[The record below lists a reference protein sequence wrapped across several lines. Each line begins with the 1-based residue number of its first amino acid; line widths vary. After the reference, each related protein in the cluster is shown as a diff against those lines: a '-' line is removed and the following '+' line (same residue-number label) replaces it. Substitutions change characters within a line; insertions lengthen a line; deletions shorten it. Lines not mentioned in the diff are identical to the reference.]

1 MILQREISK
10 LANRLYREA
19 LATYGKKQAF
29 RIPETTIER
38 DYCLAWLLSALSKHE
53 ALATALA
60 FKGGTALRRVHF
72 GEYRFS
78 EDLDF
83 TLVTEIPLEQIFSEL
98 DVLFDVLAEASGI
111 RFSRKSGDPVRHAR
125 NDTFYLEYQGPLPSK
140 GSVKVDV
147 TRGETLVFELER
159 KPVLQTYPEFSDLP
173 DDRRILVY
181 SFPEVA
187 VEKTL
192 AVTDNARREPRDLY
206 DLWYLAEK
214 GVLPTAQEMVDPLSR
229 KLGTREGRAGD
240 VLVPRLD
247 RVEKELGVKWKTRL
261 EYQVANLPPFDGCFR
276 AVRRLL
282 AEFDGLRERRLV

>member
-98 DVLFDVLAEASGI
+98 DVLFDVLAEESGI

-173 DDRRILVY
+173 DDRRIPVY

-206 DLWYLAEK
+206 DLWYLADRRS
-214 GVLPTAQEMVDPLSR
+214 VADC
-229 KLGTREGRAGD
+229 AGD
-240 VLVPRLD
+240 GRSAVAKAWHARGSSWRCTRTAAGSRGKGTGREVKNAPRIPGREFASFRWVL
-247 RVEKELGVKWKTRL
+247 
-261 EYQVANLPPFDGCFR
+261 
-276 AVRRLL
+276 
-282 AEFDGLRERRLV
+282 